1 MLLGDTVIMLLARL
15 WGWVGLEIPLV
26 PSPDGEEEIS
36 IYFPICETGGGGGG
50 TKVAR
55 RLARVGSL
63 ALSRER
69 AFLLPPPSLPSQLLQ
84 GVGI

>member
-36 IYFPICETGGGGGG
+36 IYFPICETGGGGGQKWPEDLRG
-50 TKVAR
+50 WAVWPCR
-55 RLARVGSL
+55 GSGL
-63 ALSRER
+63 SFSLPRLSRLSFFKE
-69 AFLLPPPSLPSQLLQ
+69 
-84 GVGI
+84 